1 MGEQTDL
8 KVGSWFLMSGPGPV
22 LSIVATY
29 LVFVVKIGPWIMRD
43 RKPYRLQ
50 KILVL
55 YNLVQVVL
63 SVYLCTMSIKAGALQ
78 SLYNHLLRPKNVTNL
93 LLTKDMAVGAWWYFF
108 SKIIELLDTVFFVLR
123 KKQSQVT
130 FLHVYHHAITATSS
144 WAYLKYIPGEQ
155 GVVIGFL
162 NSGVHVVMY
171 AYYMV
176 AAMGPSF
183 QKYLWW
189 KKYMTLMQLIQFA
202 LVVVYNTSTLMFD
215 DKMPKILSYFFL
227 LNATFFAYLF
237 SNFYKR
243 TYLDQR
249 NGVGCE
255 KLPLPWGDSPLTVCT
270 PNYLASAGLSKSIL
284 TCHGRRGRSRH
295 EGVQGGG
302 EETNKQREGKTKLGI
317 LNMAVEVIMNLEQQ
331 VRERNLNPKAAC
343 LKRKEEEKAED
354 GPKQGQHLGHPGPH
368 MAQPPFPGMPG
379 PSLNHNPIAAT
390 IAESHIPDS

>member
-1 MGEQTDL
+1 M
-8 KVGSWFLMSGPGPV
+8 
-22 LSIVATY
+22 I
-29 LVFVVKIGPWIMRD
+29 R
-43 RKPYRLQ
+43 
-50 KILVL
+50 
-55 YNLVQVVL
+55 
-63 SVYLCTMSIKAGALQ
+63 
-78 SLYNHLLRPKNVTNL
+78 
-93 LLTKDMAVGAWWYFF
+93 F
-108 SKIIELLDTVFFVLR
+108 SAQVFFVLR

-227 LNATFFAYLF
+227 LNATFFVYLF

-255 KLPLPWGDSPLTVCT
+255 KL
-270 PNYLASAGLSKSIL
+270 SKIS
-284 TCHGRRGRSRH
+284 
-295 EGVQGGG
+295 
-302 EETNKQREGKTKLGI
+302 
-317 LNMAVEVIMNLEQQ
+317 
-331 VRERNLNPKAAC
+331 
-343 LKRKEEEKAED
+343 
-354 GPKQGQHLGHPGPH
+354 
-368 MAQPPFPGMPG
+368 
-379 PSLNHNPIAAT
+379 
-390 IAESHIPDS
+390 